1 VEGCYVDETDT
12 PLSKRDRE
20 EREHQHQKA
29 FDELKK
35 KHSDKK
41 YSDPQL
47 KLWAKLIQSGMHD
60 SYDNPQISLLLLVET
75 QKSHKLNLPS
85 LEQL

>member
-1 VEGCYVDETDT
+1 MKVEDTDETDT
-12 PLSKRDRE
+12 PLSKRE

-47 KLWAKLIQSGMHD
+47 KLWAKLIQCMHD
-60 SYDNPQISLLLLVET
+60 SYDNTPQISLLLLVEA